1 MYSDDDSYV
10 IWMILFFVGLFI
22 VVVILNFLTSP
33 QTGNIAGYQ
42 ITMPG
47 LAWIGVPAFAILALI
62 LYAKNRM

>member
-1 MYSDDDSYV
+1 MNEDSDAV
-10 IWMILFFVGLFI
+10 IKIIGLVILFLLGILI
-22 VVVILNFLTSP
+22 VDFLVSS

-47 LAWIGVPAFAILALI
+47 IAWIAVPAFVIIVLI